1 MGALINILYYSV
13 GSMLAGILLTIIGIV
28 LMFVLIRLWWRNS
41 TFTLTSI
48 LIGIVL
54 FFFLSFQSVLL
65 CGAITIKSYSDDVEA
80 YINTLVRDVPD
91 VEQFS
96 TEDSQVIL
104 DHISKEWPLV
114 GYYVDLADFHGHT
127 PATIA
132 KAMVDELRS
141 YMNWFMF
148 RRVCWSLL
156 FVIVGAIVVIK
167 TISVRNERSRNR
179 GAIGTVSK
187 NRRLVGHPGRRRMTR
202 RR

>member
-13 GSMLAGILLTIIGIV
+13 GSMLTGILLTIIGIV
-28 LMFVLIRLWWRNS
+28 LMFTLIRLWWRNS

-48 LIGIVL
+48 LVGIVL

-96 TEDSQVIL
+96 TEESQIIL
-104 DHISKEWPLV
+104 DYISKEWPLV
-114 GYYVDLADFHGHT
+114 GYYVDLADFQGHT
-127 PATIA
+127 PTTIA
-132 KAMVDELRS
+132 KAMVDELRN

-148 RRVCWSLL
+148 RRVCWSSL
-156 FVIVGAIVVIK
+156 FAIVGAIVVIK
-167 TISVRNERSRNR
+167 TISIHNERGKSREVL
-179 GAIGTVSK
+179 GTAS
-187 NRRLVGHPGRRRMTR
+187 RSHRPVGHSSRRRMIR
-202 RR
+202 R